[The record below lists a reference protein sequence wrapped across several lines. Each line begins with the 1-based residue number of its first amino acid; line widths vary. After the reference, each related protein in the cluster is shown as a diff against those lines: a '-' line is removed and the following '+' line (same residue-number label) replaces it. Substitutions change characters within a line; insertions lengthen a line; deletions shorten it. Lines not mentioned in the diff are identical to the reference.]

1 MRRGRVFLPEALA
14 ERARRF
20 ARGGVAPVVPRPAAT
35 VVLMRDG
42 PNGLEVY
49 LQRRARSMAFAG
61 GMYAF
66 PGGAVEPG
74 EDAVGAAL
82 RELHEETSVTL
93 AGPERLAAWSHWIT
107 PVFEERRYD
116 TRFYV
121 ALLPAGQQAR
131 DVSGEASV
139 VVWLRPADALD
150 RLARGDVAMLP
161 PTAVTLAEGGEYG
174 NAHEAY
180 AAAATRTISPV
191 TPQAVIDGD
200 AVRLVLPGD
209 PEWRPA

>member
-1 MRRGRVFLPEALA
+1 MRRGRLLLPQALA

-20 ARGGVAPVVPRPAAT
+20 ADGGVAPVVPRPAAT
-35 VVLMRDG
+35 VVLLRDG
-42 PNGLEVY
+42 SHGLEVY

-82 RELHEETSVTL
+82 RELHEETGVTL

-107 PVFEERRYD
+107 PVFEQRRYD

-121 ALLPAGQQAR
+121 ALLPAGQQAC
-131 DVSGEASV
+131 DVSGEASA

-150 RLARGDVAMLP
+150 RLVRGDVAMLP
-161 PTAVTLAEGGEYG
+161 PTAVTLAEVGV
-174 NAHEAY
+174 HESAQAAF
-180 AAAATRTISPV
+180 AAAATRTITPI
-191 TPQAVIDGD
+191 TPQAVIDGN

-209 PEWRPA
+209 PEWVPA